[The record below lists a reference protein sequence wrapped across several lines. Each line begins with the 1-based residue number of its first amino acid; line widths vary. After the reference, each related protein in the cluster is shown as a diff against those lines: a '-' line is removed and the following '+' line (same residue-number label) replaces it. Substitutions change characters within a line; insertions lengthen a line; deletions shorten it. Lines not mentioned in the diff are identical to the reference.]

1 MTTYIYD
8 GLTNNIIPDEPVRKP
23 NAVPPKTKTI
33 KKLKDGSKPKYRK
46 ENLSERVQRIQYEV
60 DGNVPKPPHYD
71 NPFIVDDENFKKPPK
86 PFNNADK
93 STYPSDRLQRQRL
106 NTWELVKEDAK
117 GDPEKMKEVR
127 RILKDSYKTNPN
139 ILSDSELKMI
149 GKFKSK
155 SKAPILDNP
164 LLIKPIVK
172 TEPKPVEPQIPL
184 EQIIKQN
191 ADKRLAQEQKEYE
204 KFFGKGGI
212 TELLKPWVK

>member
-1 MTTYIYD
+1 V
-8 GLTNNIIPDEPVRKP
+8 N
-23 NAVPPKTKTI
+23 KTI

-93 STYPSDRLQRQRL
+93 SSYPSDRLQRQRL

-172 TEPKPVEPQIPL
+172 TEPKPVEPQIPIDQL
-184 EQIIKQN
+184 IKQF

-204 KFFGKGGI
+204 KFFGTGGI
-212 TELLKPWVK
+212 TELLKP

>member
-1 MTTYIYD
+1 M
-8 GLTNNIIPDEPVRKP
+8 
-23 NAVPPKTKTI
+23 
-33 KKLKDGSKPKYRK
+33 
-46 ENLSERVQRIQYEV
+46 
-60 DGNVPKPPHYD
+60 
-71 NPFIVDDENFKKPPK
+71 
-86 PFNNADK
+86 
-93 STYPSDRLQRQRL
+93 

-127 RILKDSYKTNPN
+127 RTLKDSYKTNPN

-204 KFFGKGGI
+204 KFFGTGGI
-212 TELLKPWVK
+212 TELLKP